1 MAVVLPRHA
10 NLFNFETIFFS
21 TTSDA
26 RPCIC
31 WSSFLPAKTT
41 FPVSPAI
48 PTTERSCEL
57 QIRHVH
63 TKPWCPGRLVE
74 VAKQNRFVLNLISI
88 WGLRRFV
95 KIARYIHIVLLEL
108 RCWSWGFLIL
118 YHEKKNTNYC
128 LRLSSDFWEFDC
140 WLVLKPLKTIVNFF
154 TFWYSC
160 LSIATEL

>member
-1 MAVVLPRHA
+1 MVQKAKNMAVVLPRHA

-48 PTTERSCEL
+48 PTAERSCEL

-88 WGLRRFV
+88 RGLRRFV
-95 KIARYIHIVLLEL
+95 KTARYIHIVLLEL
-108 RCWSWGFLIL
+108 RCWSWVLFRYCIM
-118 YHEKKNTNYC
+118 KKKYK
-128 LRLSSDFWEFDC
+128 LL
-140 WLVLKPLKTIVNFF
+140 L
-154 TFWYSC
+154 
-160 LSIATEL
+160 